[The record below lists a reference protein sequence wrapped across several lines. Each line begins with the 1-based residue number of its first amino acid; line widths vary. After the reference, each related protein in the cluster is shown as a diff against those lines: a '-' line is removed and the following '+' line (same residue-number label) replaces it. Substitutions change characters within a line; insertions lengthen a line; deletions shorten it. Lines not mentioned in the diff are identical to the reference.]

1 MRKEIMILKQISIV
15 TLLQT
20 RLLEE
25 LDSDQ
30 LDRSVVSF
38 LSNQIKSAVDTL
50 DILSCLPDEEPE
62 SISGD

>member
-1 MRKEIMILKQISIV
+1 MILKQISIV
-15 TLLQT
+15 TLLQS

-38 LSNQIKSAVDTL
+38 LSNQIKSAVESL

-62 SISGD
+62 SISEEMDD

>member
-1 MRKEIMILKQISIV
+1 MILKQISIV

-30 LDRSVVSF
+30 IDRSCISF
-38 LSNQIKSAVDTL
+38 LSVQIKSAVESL
-50 DILSCLPDEEPE
+50 DILSCLPDEESE
-62 SISGD
+62 SISEEMDD

>member
-1 MRKEIMILKQISIV
+1 MILKQISIV
-15 TLLQT
+15 TLLQSK
-20 RLLEE
+20 LLEE

-50 DILSCLPDEEPE
+50 DILSCLPDEESE
-62 SISGD
+62 STSDEIDE